1 MIIKRGDHGRGPGT
15 GGAQERQGVLFQA
28 AAAEDKAVSRLGLI
42 G

>member
-1 MIIKRGDHGRGPGT
+1 MIIKHGDHGRDLGT

-28 AAAEDKAVSRLGLI
+28 IVEEGKAVLWLGLI